1 MKKSIVLLDLFAG
14 YGGAELS
21 AKFAGIKVKKS
32 YISEINPSALKV
44 LRKHFPDAMF
54 VGDVRNLR
62 AKDFIDV
69 TLITA
74 GSPCQSF
81 SFCGKRKGMVTK
93 TNVEI
98 RTLGQYLKLKGEG
111 FEFKG
116 QSYLFWEFV
125 RLYQEI
131 SSLQRQMGLPETKF
145 LLENVKM
152 TKKWQNILSTAVG
165 VEPVVFDAAL
175 VSAQS
180 RVRLFWTNIAKID
193 VPEDMNVKLGD
204 VIKGAVGGS
213 GFRGRKM
220 NGDEDYSYPQT
231 FRQDNK
237 SNCLVTSLGCITK
250 NKGEKF
256 GTGFYTTNKN
266 ETKLLT
272 IEQCEILQGLEE
284 GYTNVEGVSKTARIK
299 MIGNGWSIYVT
310 GRIMS
315 YLKKGERE
323 ILKSH

>member
-1 MKKSIVLLDLFAG
+1 MKKGIVILDLFAG

-21 AKFAGIKVKKS
+21 AKFAKIKVKKS

-44 LRKHFPDAMF
+44 LRKHFPKAFF

-62 AKDFIDV
+62 AEDFIDV
-69 TLITA
+69 TIICA

-98 RTLGQYLKLKGEG
+98 TTLAQYLKLKKEG
-111 FEFKG
+111 FEFEG

-125 RLYQEI
+125 RLFEEI
-131 SSLQRQMGLPETKF
+131 TALQRKMGLPEAQF
-145 LLENVKM
+145 LLENVNM
-152 TKKWQNILSTAVG
+152 TKKWQNIITKAVG
-165 VEPVVFDAAL
+165 VEPVMFDAAL

-180 RVRLFWTNIAKID
+180 RVRLFWTNIAKIE
-193 VPEDMNVKLGD
+193 VPEDMDIKLGD
-204 VIKGAVGGS
+204 VIKGAVTGT

-220 NGDEDYSYPQT
+220 NGENHYSYPQT
-231 FRQDNK
+231 FRDDFK
-237 SNCLVTSLGCITK
+237 SNCLVTSFGCVTK
-250 NKGEKF
+250 ETGDKF
-256 GTGFYTTNKN
+256 GTGFYTTKKN

-272 IEQCEILQGLEE
+272 IEQCEVLQGLEK
-284 GYTNVEGVSKTARIK
+284 GYTNVEGVSDTARIK

-310 GRIMS
+310 GRIME
-315 YLKKGERE
+315 YLKKGKKQ
-323 ILKSH
+323 ILKSK